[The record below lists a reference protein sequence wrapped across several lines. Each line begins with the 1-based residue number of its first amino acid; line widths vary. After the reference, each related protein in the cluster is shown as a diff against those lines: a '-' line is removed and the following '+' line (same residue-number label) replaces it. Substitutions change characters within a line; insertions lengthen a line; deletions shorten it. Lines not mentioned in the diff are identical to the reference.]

1 MHRRPQKKE
10 HGRKTV
16 LTMSSMGGVMSN
28 TSAEARDREKAPG
41 FVDGIM
47 VAYKASKS
55 ALNQRAPAG

>member
-1 MHRRPQKKE
+1 
-10 HGRKTV
+10 
-16 LTMSSMGGVMSN
+16 MSSMGGVMSN